1 MPKRGRRKEG
11 EEELRKWI
19 QKEETEIILKGGG
32 EKRLTFAKS
41 EVGPQLVGE
50 EEEGKINE

>member
-41 EVGPQLVGE
+41 EVGPQLVGDE
-50 EEEGKINE
+50 EK